1 MRITKNRLEK
11 LLQKKFND
19 LTRGELQIVCIA
31 VMHWL
36 SVTTKNT
43 ISLKEIVKISKEYLL
58 TN

>member
-11 LLQKKFND
+11 LLQKRFD
-19 LTRGELQIVCIA
+19 ELTRCDLQIVCIA

-36 SVTTKNT
+36 SVTTKNK

-58 TN
+58 TY